1 MRKLSPA
8 KQKILLLLLGGLTL
22 SLTRTPRQY
31 FKVLGEIKKEWKKI
45 KVKGL
50 AAEIRALYQSK
61 LVETKFNK
69 NGTLT
74 LILTEKGRKKALTYN
89 IDNMKIPMQRWD
101 GKWRIVIFD
110 VPEERK
116 NARNAL
122 REKLKNLGF
131 CELQKS
137 VFVHPFSC
145 KDQIDFIIEFFEL
158 RPNVRYGVLESIDNE
173 LHLKNIFNFGGAG
186 FGGHAGIIF
195 TSILFN
201 LNGHRDKF
209 FWIECYCHENYH
221 HFVSFFSLF
230 GAILMEISCIRTGPP

>member
-173 LHLKNIFNFGGAG
+173 LHLKNIFKEF
-186 FGGHAGIIF
+186 I
-195 TSILFN
+195 
-201 LNGHRDKF
+201 D
-209 FWIECYCHENYH
+209 
-221 HFVSFFSLF
+221 
-230 GAILMEISCIRTGPP
+230 